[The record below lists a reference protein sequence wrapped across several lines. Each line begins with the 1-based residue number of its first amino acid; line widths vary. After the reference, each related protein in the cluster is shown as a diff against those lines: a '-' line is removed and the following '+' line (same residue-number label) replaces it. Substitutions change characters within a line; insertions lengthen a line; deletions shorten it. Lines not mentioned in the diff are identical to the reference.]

1 MSTTANIGNL
11 SATRTR
17 MIVALALIY
26 MVFAILLNSV
36 GTVILQSMASFG
48 VDKPQASLLE
58 LFKDL
63 PIAITSFV
71 VASFLPLLGYR
82 RAMMGA
88 LTIVGGACLLMPMF
102 PGFHTTEFLFAC
114 VGVAFAL
121 AKVAVYSSI
130 GLLTADRAEHSRLT
144 NTIEGL
150 FMVGVLAGGWLF
162 ICHFSESARPP
173 PG

>member
-1 MSTTANIGNL
+1 MK
-11 SATRTR
+11 RFR
-17 MIVALALIY
+17 MVAALALIY
-26 MVFAILLNSV
+26 MVFAVLLNSV

-88 LTIVGGACLLMPMF
+88 LAIVGGACLLMPMF
-102 PGFHTTEFLFAC
+102 PGFHTPPNSCLPASASRSRWPRWPCTRRSAC
-114 VGVAFAL
+114 
-121 AKVAVYSSI
+121 SPP
-130 GLLTADRAEHSRLT
+130 TAPSTRD
-144 NTIEGL
+144 
-150 FMVGVLAGGWLF
+150 
-162 ICHFSESARPP
+162 
-173 PG
+173 